1 MYHGVSTGI
10 FRNTGHCYHHPAQS
24 SHFTCAE
31 HNALIIEPLS
41 ILEKKKILETGNI
54 CNKRS

>member
-10 FRNTGHCYHHPAQS
+10 FRNTGRCYHHPAQS

-31 HNALIIEPLS
+31 YNALIIEPLS
-41 ILEKKKILETGNI
+41 ILEKKK
-54 CNKRS
+54 S